1 MKVKVIP
8 FILVFITML
17 FVPTG
22 ILIAGPTT
30 VFAGTQSKDLG
41 IAGNTY
47 PIVEPDALQEIQE
60 KAKTMNINKYIPRT
74 KLEKRAKEFKPID
87 LPVLKPASVDRSFTV
102 DLTYTLNFD
111 ITDGKGNIIYPKGY
125 TFNPLDYIRY
135 NKTIVV
141 INGNNKKQLEWFENS
156 EYAKDI
162 NILLL
167 ITNGSYYQIGERLKR
182 QVFYANKLI
191 VEKFRL
197 KAVPS
202 VIQQKGVVLE
212 VKEIAIQSQ

>member
-1 MKVKVIP
+1 MP
-8 FILVFITML
+8 FTVFFTVPIAILFISIFLM
-17 FVPTG
+17 
-22 ILIAGPTT
+22 AGPAV
-30 VFAGTQSKDLG
+30 VFAGIQNKDLG

-47 PIVEPDALQEIQE
+47 PIAEPDALQEIQE
-60 KAKTMNINKYIPRT
+60 KAKTININKYMNKAR
-74 KLEKRAKEFKPID
+74 LEKRTKEFKPID

-102 DLTYTLNFD
+102 DLTYTLDFD
-111 ITDGKGNIIYPKGY
+111 ITDGKGAIVYPRGY

-167 ITNGSYYQIGERLKR
+167 ITNGSYYQVKERLKQ

-191 VEKFRL
+191 VERFKL

-202 VIQQKGVVLE
+202 VIQQKGPVLE
-212 VKEIAIQSQ
+212 VKEIAIENQ

>member
-1 MKVKVIP
+1 MKVRVIL
-8 FILVFITML
+8 FLVPITIL
-17 FVPTG
+17 FVSIFFLG
-22 ILIAGPTT
+22 GFAV
-30 VFAGTQSKDLG
+30 VFAGIQNKDLG

-60 KAKTMNINKYIPRT
+60 KAKMININKYMNKA
-74 KLEKRAKEFKPID
+74 KLEKRTKEFKPID

-156 EYAKDI
+156 VYAKDI

-167 ITNGSYYQIGERLKR
+167 ITNGSYYQVGERLKR

-191 VEKFRL
+191 AEKFKL

-202 VIQQKGVVLE
+202 VIQQKGTVLE
-212 VKEIAIQSQ
+212 VKEIAIENQ